1 MLKGKKILL
10 GVGGSIAAYKSASLV
25 RLLVKE
31 GCEVRVVATSGALQF
46 ITPLTL
52 ATLSGNP
59 VLSEFEKNDS
69 GEWNNHVELGLWA
82 DLMLIAPASANVI
95 GKMAAGLCDNLLL
108 ATYLSARCPVW
119 VAPAMDLDMFAHPST
134 SRNLEILNQDSVHI
148 IDPESGF
155 LASGLEGKGRMAEPE
170 HIVDALRS
178 YFQKSQLL
186 IGTKVLVTA
195 GPTYEN
201 IDPVRFIGNYASG
214 KMGFEIAN
222 AFARA
227 GAEVYLIS
235 GPVSIPEM
243 HSNVHTTRV
252 DSALEMYEA
261 CIQRFPDC
269 KIAVKAA
276 AVADYRPEHIASEK
290 IKKSSDEMVI
300 RLVKN
305 PDILQKLGQLKTENQ
320 IVIGFALETEN
331 ELENAKDKLVRKNAD
346 AIVLNSLRDEGA
358 GFGTTTNLVT
368 WVTASE
374 SEQWPL
380 ASKQQV
386 AEKIVERVASQL
398 TSLA

>member
-178 YFQKSQLL
+178 HFQKSQLL

-331 ELENAKDKLVRKNAD
+331 ELENAKDKLVRKKAD

>member
-10 GVGGSIAAYKSASLV
+10 GVGGSIAAYKSASLI

-59 VLSEFEKNDS
+59 VLSEFEKNES

-82 DLMLIAPASANVI
+82 DLMLIAPASANVL

-119 VAPAMDLDMFAHPST
+119 VAPAMDLDMFAHSST
-134 SRNLEILNQDSVHI
+134 SRNLKTLNQDGVHI

-170 HIVDALRS
+170 HIVEAV
-178 YFQKSQLL
+178 KSHFEKSLL
-186 IGTKVLVTA
+186 LAGSKVLVTA

-222 AFARA
+222 AFARS
-227 GAEVYLIS
+227 GAEVYLIA
-235 GPVSIPEM
+235 GPVAIPEM
-243 HSNVHTTRV
+243 HPNVHTTRV

-261 CIQRFPDC
+261 CIHRFPEC
-269 KIAVKAA
+269 TIAVKAA
-276 AVADYRPEHIASEK
+276 AVADYRPEHVASEK
-290 IKKSSDEMVI
+290 IKKSAEDMVI

-305 PDILQKLGQLKTENQ
+305 PDILFRLGQMKTKNQ
-320 IVIGFALETEN
+320 LLIGFALETEN
-331 ELENAKDKLVRKNAD
+331 ELENAHSKLVRKNAD

-358 GFGTTTNLVT
+358 GFGTSTNLVT
-368 WVTASE
+368 WVTAHD

-386 AEKIVERVASQL
+386 AEKIVEKVASHL